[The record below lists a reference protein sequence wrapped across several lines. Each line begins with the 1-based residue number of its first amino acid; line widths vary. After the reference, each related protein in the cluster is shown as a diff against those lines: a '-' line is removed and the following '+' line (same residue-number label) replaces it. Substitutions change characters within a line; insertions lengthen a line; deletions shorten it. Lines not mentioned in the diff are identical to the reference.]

1 MALRVG
7 DVASLRSSVGIFVA
21 VAERCGG
28 PVRAIQRRWLEALM
42 KEPAAGC
49 PALRAAADE
58 FEAIDYRLPAADC
71 HADAALLAG
80 RAGLDPAADEAEA
93 VRLYA
98 ACGAVPLLGELPE
111 ARWIGTAETTARP
124 A

>member
-1 MALRVG
+1 
-7 DVASLRSSVGIFVA
+7 
-21 VAERCGG
+21 
-28 PVRAIQRRWLEALM
+28 M

-80 RAGLDPAADEAEA
+80 RAGQDPTAEQA
-93 VRLYA
+93 NALRLYA

-111 ARWIGTAETTARP
+111 ARWIGTSATTARP